1 MTQNSEK
8 SLTKEASD
16 FAYKLKYEHL
26 TNNALNITRRCILD
40 GISVMIGG
48 TEQDALDVM
57 YRYIKSTDGSP
68 QSRLIGVKDKKYP
81 AHLSALWHGLAGHA
95 MDWDDT
101 QLSVGP
107 GRMYGLLTHPTVPPL
122 SACLSLAET
131 LTNVSGEK
139 FSGKTHLANIFK
151 SKTSA
156 FFLNENQINDEALK
170 KIKLYESIIVDGFT
184 NTIDERLIYS
194 ILNLVDQDS
203 KYLLINSETPL
214 GEINFK
220 LPDLASRSKN
230 LLHAKIES
238 PDDDLIFAIILK
250 NFSDRQIKLE
260 KKIIEFIINR
270 IDRSYSKISEF
281 IYKIDEFSL
290 KKKKPINLKTI
301 KEIL

>member
-1 MTQNSEK
+1 MRELNQLLLDFDIKKNFNDHDYYVSDSNYFAFNLIDKWPKWEK
-8 SLTKEASD
+8 RI
-16 FAYKLKYEHL
+16 
-26 TNNALNITRRCILD
+26 LNI
-40 GISVMIGG
+40 
-48 TEQDALDVM
+48 
-57 YRYIKSTDGSP
+57 
-68 QSRLIGVKDKKYP
+68 
-81 AHLSALWHGLAGHA
+81 
-95 MDWDDT
+95 
-101 QLSVGP
+101 
-107 GRMYGLLTHPTVPPL
+107 
-122 SACLSLAET
+122 
-131 LTNVSGEK
+131 SGEK

-151 SKTSA
+151 LKSSA
-156 FFLNENQINDEALK
+156 LFLSENQINDDLFK
-170 KIKLYESIIVDGFT
+170 KIKLHESIIVDGFS
-184 NTIDERLIYS
+184 NSIDEKLTYA

-230 LLHAKIES
+230 LLHAKIDP

-281 IYKIDEFSL
+281 IYKIDELSL
-290 KKKKPINLKTI
+290 KKKKPINFKTI